1 MCMLNFTLHC
11 SRSYRSWDMLNFP
24 LHPSRVLTPSILPQK
39 QLCPFIS
46 PSTTT
51 ASSTTLDQRQPLPT
65 PWLLVSTVLAW
76 CASIDN
82 SSYRIRSWLWSK
94 RRAAALREGGGVL
107 SDESM
112 TSQFTKLFSFILANV
127 HDPAAPDDAGS
138 LHFLYLKYGLFII
151 IATVFSTIIGHLCS
165 LDYFLQSYCQNPLFK
180 DSTKRSTNL
189 YFPAILL
196 SNALTHSVSLV
207 HNI

>member
-127 HDPAAPDDAGS
+127 HDPAAPDDAALRLPCYS
-138 LHFLYLKYGLFII
+138 CMSPYLSEHFPYL
-151 IATVFSTIIGHLCS
+151 
-165 LDYFLQSYCQNPLFK
+165 Q
-180 DSTKRSTNL
+180 NL
-189 YFPAILL
+189 YNKPRSFVEECNEAR
-196 SNALTHSVSLV
+196 
-207 HNI
+207 